1 MCFPPEM
8 FNTDKEE
15 WESKKNP
22 AAYARRDSSDDYC
35 SHSISI
41 RGKYGI
47 IYVVIYFF
55 NFHHTTQR
63 ERATRGNITRPTP
76 DSRRP

>member
-22 AAYARRDSSDDYC
+22 P
-35 SHSISI
+35 HML
-41 RGKYGI
+41 G
-47 IYVVIYFF
+47 VTPQ
-55 NFHHTTQR
+55 TTTVRIQLVS
-63 ERATRGNITRPTP
+63 AGNMELFT
-76 DSRRP
+76 